1 MNLSA
6 IRVSFGD
13 RGIREEY
20 AHLLGKRLG
29 DGNACLVLEAGMDL
43 AGISLAVE
51 AALVAMGA
59 SSEEGTCI
67 LSSVF
72 SVEITRNI
80 FIGAQDIF

>member
-1 MNLSA
+1 
-6 IRVSFGD
+6 
-13 RGIREEY
+13 
-20 AHLLGKRLG
+20 
-29 DGNACLVLEAGMDL
+29 MDL